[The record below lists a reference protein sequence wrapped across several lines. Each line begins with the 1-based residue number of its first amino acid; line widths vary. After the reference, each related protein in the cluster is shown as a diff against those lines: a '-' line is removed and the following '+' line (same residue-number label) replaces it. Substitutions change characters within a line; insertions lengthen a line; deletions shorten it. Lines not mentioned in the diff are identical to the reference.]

1 MKKFYVFAAVAIAV
15 LASCTKSE
23 VVYNQGQQEI
33 GFKAVTGAITKT
45 EQSGTL
51 TGTMGV
57 FAFVNGTEDQ
67 VYFENVKFSGTAT
80 WTGGQYWPLQS
91 SLNFVVYAPHGTA
104 SYTSKTLNVT
114 GADNASATK
123 IADQTDYLYGAE
135 YYDGVAEETTGYN
148 KTSGPVATKL
158 KHALAKVTLAFTGS
172 NVTVKTVRLVKP
184 TLKGSYTVN
193 YSGATP
199 VVAWTANAEESDL
212 TLAEFADKTLSNDEQ
227 SVSIMVVPA
236 DDSDIVI
243 TYTIAGANQN
253 TVLEAKIPLTGTWA
267 TGTHYTYNISI
278 NPNVIEF
285 SAPTV
290 TGWTENNPDPSGT
303 TIQ

>member
-1 MKKFYVFAAVAIAV
+1 MKKFYVFAAVAIAA

-33 GFKAVTGAITKT
+33 GFKAVTGAITKA

-51 TGTMGV
+51 TETMGV
-57 FAFVNGTEDQ
+57 FAFVNGTADQ
-67 VYFENVKFSGTAT
+67 VYFENIKFSGPTT
-80 WTGGQYWPLQS
+80 WTGGQYWPLKDR
-91 SLNFVVYAPHGTA
+91 LNFVVYAPHGTA
-104 SYTSKTLNVT
+104 SYTSKTLTVT
-114 GADNASATK
+114 GVNNSTKTK
-123 IADQTDYLYGAE
+123 IGDQTDYLYGAE
-135 YYDGVAEETTGYN
+135 YYDGVADATTGYN
-148 KTSGPVATKL
+148 KSSGKVATSL
-158 KHALAKVTLAFTGS
+158 KHALAKVTLAFKGS
-172 NVTVKTVRLVKP
+172 NVTVKSVSLVKP
-184 TLKGSYTVN
+184 TLKGSYSVN
-193 YSGATP
+193 YSAQSPLVVWNAT
-199 VVAWTANAEESDL
+199 AEETDL

-243 TYTIAGANQN
+243 TYTITGSAP
-253 TVLEAKIPLTGTWA
+253 VLTATIPLTGTWA

-278 NPNVIEF
+278 NPNAIEF

-290 TGWTENNPDPSGT
+290 TGWTDDDPDPNGT